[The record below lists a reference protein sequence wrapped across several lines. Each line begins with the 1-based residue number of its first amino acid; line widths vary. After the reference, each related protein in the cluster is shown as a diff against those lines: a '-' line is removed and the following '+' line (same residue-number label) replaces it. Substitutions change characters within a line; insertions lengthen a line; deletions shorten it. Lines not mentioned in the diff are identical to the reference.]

1 MVNTGVDKPADY
13 SDKTIK
19 SLTADVE
26 ETKVKK
32 KPNIIFLQLE
42 SFFDINN
49 MTNITFSEN
58 PVPYFESLMEQ
69 YPSGYLDVPIV
80 GAGTVNTEF
89 EVMTG
94 MNLDD
99 FGPGEYPFKTILKET
114 TCESIAYNLKEYGYA
129 THAIHDNTAT
139 FYSRNVVFS
148 NLGYDTFSSIETM
161 NIDDFTPMVG
171 QKIISLQMK

>member
-1 MVNTGVDKPADY
+1 M
-13 SDKTIK
+13 
-19 SLTADVE
+19 
-26 ETKVKK
+26 
-32 KPNIIFLQLE
+32 PNIIFLQLE

-94 MNLDD
+94 MIWM
-99 FGPGEYPFKTILKET
+99 ILALVN
-114 TCESIAYNLKEYGYA
+114 ILLKQ
-129 THAIHDNTAT
+129 
-139 FYSRNVVFS
+139 F
-148 NLGYDTFSSIETM
+148 
-161 NIDDFTPMVG
+161 
-171 QKIISLQMK
+171 

>member
-1 MVNTGVDKPADY
+1 
-13 SDKTIK
+13 
-19 SLTADVE
+19 
-26 ETKVKK
+26 
-32 KPNIIFLQLE
+32 
-42 SFFDINN
+42 
-49 MTNITFSEN
+49 
-58 PVPYFESLMEQ
+58 MEQ

-139 FYSRNVVFS
+139 FIV
-148 NLGYDTFSSIETM
+148 EM
-161 NIDDFTPMVG
+161 
-171 QKIISLQMK
+171 